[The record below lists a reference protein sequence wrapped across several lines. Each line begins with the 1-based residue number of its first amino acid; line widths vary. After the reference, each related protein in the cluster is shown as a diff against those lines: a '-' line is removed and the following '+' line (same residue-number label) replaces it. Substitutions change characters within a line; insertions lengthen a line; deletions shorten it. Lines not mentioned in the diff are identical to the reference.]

1 MLKNLIHKTMN
12 YKIKITGSGTRDE
25 IIEALKTLV
34 KSLETCDEPLEKGI
48 ETFED
53 ETLFTEISEDE

>member
-1 MLKNLIHKTMN
+1 MN